1 MSTLTMPTL
10 TVAFKQ
16 RASTA
21 VARSQKGTVAFL
33 IRDAA
38 ANETALTYT
47 LTSTA
52 QIPKTLGTANQAAIR
67 RVFLGNVNPPKK
79 VLLYVMGDSATITAG
94 SPVLTW
100 LATQKFDYLAGP
112 DDLSSEEAGVI
123 KTWLVNQRSDNAAI
137 YKAVLPELTADSEAI
152 VNFSASGIL
161 VDGET
166 FTAAGYCGRMAGL
179 IAGTPMTQ
187 AVTYAALPEVEDIDR
202 KPLGE
207 LDTAV
212 GAGKLVL
219 FHDGEKVKCGR
230 GVNSLTT
237 VTGRSDIWKKIKIV
251 EILDMIQQDIRLTIQ
266 DNYIGKVSNSYDNKL
281 QLVTA
286 ISVYL
291 QALAKDGLIENDFT
305 VGIDVDAQDAWLQ
318 EHGVST
324 VDMSEQE
331 IKEANTGTHVFL
343 QLFVKPID
351 AMEDVAV
358 GIYL

>member
-10 TVAFKQ
+10 TVAFQQ

-38 ANETALTYT
+38 ADEGDLKYT

-52 QIPKTLGTANQAAIR
+52 QIPQTLGTANQASVR
-67 RVFLGNVNPPKK
+67 QVFLGNVNPPKK
-79 VLLYVMGDSATITAG
+79 VLLYVMGAADTITAEAA
-94 SPVLTW
+94 VLTW

-112 DDLSSEEAGVI
+112 DDLSSTEAGVI
-123 KTWLVNQRSDNAAI
+123 KTWLVNQRSDSYAI
-137 YKAVLPELTADSEAI
+137 YKADSEAI
-152 VNFSASGIL
+152 VNFSASGIQAEGGPF
-161 VDGET
+161 D
-166 FTAAGYCGRMAGL
+166 AAGYCGRIAGL

-187 AVTYAALPEVEDIDR
+187 SVTYAALPEVEDIDR
-202 KPLGE
+202 MTLTE
-207 LDTAV
+207 MDEAV
-212 GAGKLVL
+212 GDGKLIL
-219 FHDGEKVKCGR
+219 FHDEKVKCGR

-237 VTGRSDIWKKIKIV
+237 VTGRSDIWKKIKLV
-251 EILDMIQQDIRLTIQ
+251 ETLDMIQQDIRLTIQ
-266 DNYIGKVSNSYDNKL
+266 DSYIGKVSNSYDNKL

-291 QALAKDGLIENDFT
+291 QALAKDGIIESDFT

-318 EHGVST
+318 ENGT
-324 VDMSEQE
+324 PTAEMSEQE

-343 QLFVKPID
+343 ALFVTPID

-358 GIYL
+358 KIYL

>member
-1 MSTLTMPTL
+1 MSNLTMPTL

-16 RASTA
+16 RASTS
-21 VARSQKGTVAFL
+21 VARSQKGVVAFL
-33 IRDAA
+33 IRDAVA
-38 ANETALTYT
+38 DEEAKTYT

-52 QIPKTLGTANQAAIR
+52 QIPQTLGTANQAAIR
-67 RVFLGNVNPPKK
+67 RVFLGSVNPPKK
-79 VLLYVMGDSATITAG
+79 VLLYVMGAEDTVTAEAA
-94 SPVLTW
+94 VLTW

-112 DDLSSEEAGVI
+112 DDLSPEEAGAI
-123 KTWLVNQRSDNAAI
+123 KTWLVNQRSDNYAI
-137 YKAVLPELTADSEAI
+137 YKAVLPELAADSEA
-152 VNFSASGIL
+152 VVDFSASGIL

-166 FTAAGYCGRMAGL
+166 FTAAGYCGRIAGL

-202 KPLGE
+202 KTLVE
-207 LDTAV
+207 LDEEV

-230 GVNSLTT
+230 AVNSLTT
-237 VTGRSDIWKKIKIV
+237 VTGRSDVWKKIKIV

-291 QALAKDGLIENDFT
+291 QALAKDGLIEDDFT
-305 VGIDVDAQDAWLQ
+305 VGIDVDAQNAWLQ
-318 EHGVST
+318 EQGVST

-343 QLFVKPID
+343 QLFVTPID

-358 GIYL
+358 DIYL

>member
-10 TVAFKQ
+10 TVAFQQ

-38 ANETALTYT
+38 ADEGDLKYT

-52 QIPKTLGTANQAAIR
+52 QIPQTLGTANQASVR

-79 VLLYVMGDSATITAG
+79 VLLYVMGAADTITAEAA
-94 SPVLTW
+94 VLTW

-112 DDLSSEEAGVI
+112 DDLSSTEAGVI
-123 KTWLVNQRSDNAAI
+123 KTWLVNQRSDSYAI
-137 YKAVLPELTADSEAI
+137 YKAVLPELEADSEAI
-152 VNFSASGIL
+152 VNFSASGIQAEGGPF
-161 VDGET
+161 D
-166 FTAAGYCGRMAGL
+166 AAGYCGRIAGL

-187 AVTYAALPEVEDIDR
+187 SVTYAALPEVEDIDR
-202 KPLGE
+202 MTLTE
-207 LDTAV
+207 MDEAV
-212 GAGKLVL
+212 GDGKLIL

-237 VTGRSDIWKKIKIV
+237 VTGRSDIWKKIKLV
-251 EILDMIQQDIRLTIQ
+251 ETLDMIQQDIRLTIQ
-266 DNYIGKVSNSYDNKL
+266 DSYIGKVSNSYDNKL

-291 QALAKDGLIENDFT
+291 QSLAKDGIIESNFT

-318 EHGVST
+318 ENGT
-324 VDMSEQE
+324 PTAEMSEQE

-343 QLFVKPID
+343 QLIVTPID

-358 GIYL
+358 KIYL

>member
-1 MSTLTMPTL
+1 MSNLTMPTL

-16 RASTA
+16 RASTS
-21 VARSQKGTVAFL
+21 VARSQKGVVAFL
-33 IRDAA
+33 IRDAVA
-38 ANETALTYT
+38 DKEAKTYT

-52 QIPKTLGTANQAAIR
+52 QIPQTLGTANQAAIR

-79 VLLYVMGDSATITAG
+79 VLLYVMGAGDTVTAEAA
-94 SPVLTW
+94 VLTW

-112 DDLSSEEAGVI
+112 DDLSPEEA
-123 KTWLVNQRSDNAAI
+123 
-137 YKAVLPELTADSEAI
+137 
-152 VNFSASGIL
+152 GIL

-166 FTAAGYCGRMAGL
+166 FTAAGYCGRIAGL

-187 AVTYAALPEVEDIDR
+187 AISYAALPEVEDIDR
-202 KPLGE
+202 KTLVE
-207 LDTAV
+207 LDEAV

-237 VTGRSDIWKKIKIV
+237 VTGRSDVWKKIKIV

-291 QALAKDGLIENDFT
+291 QALAKDGLIEDDFT

-318 EHGVST
+318 EQGVST

-331 IKEANTGTHVFL
+331 IKEANTGTHVFI
-343 QLFVKPID
+343 QLFVTPID

-358 GIYL
+358 DIYL

>member
-1 MSTLTMPTL
+1 MSNLTMPTL

-16 RASTA
+16 RASTS
-21 VARSQKGTVAFL
+21 VARSQKGVVAFL
-33 IRDAA
+33 IRDAVA
-38 ANETALTYT
+38 DKEAKTYT

-52 QIPKTLGTANQAAIR
+52 QIPQTLGTANQAAIR

-79 VLLYVMGDSATITAG
+79 VLLYVMGAGDTVTAEAA
-94 SPVLTW
+94 VLTW
-100 LATQKFDYLAGP
+100 LATQKFDYLSP
-112 DDLSSEEAGVI
+112 EEAGAI
-123 KTWLVNQRSDNAAI
+123 KTWLVNQRGDNYAI
-137 YKAVLPELTADSEAI
+137 YKAVLPELAADSEAI
-152 VNFSASGIL
+152 VDFSASGIL

-166 FTAAGYCGRMAGL
+166 FTAAGYCGRIAGL

-187 AVTYAALPEVEDIDR
+187 AISYAALPEVEDIDR
-202 KPLGE
+202 KTLVE
-207 LDTAV
+207 LDEAV

-237 VTGRSDIWKKIKIV
+237 VTGRSDVWKKIKIV

-291 QALAKDGLIENDFT
+291 QALAKDGLIEDDFT

-318 EHGVST
+318 EQGVST

-331 IKEANTGTHVFL
+331 IKEANTGTHVFI
-343 QLFVKPID
+343 QLFVTPID

-358 GIYL
+358 DIYL